1 MNNKILLTGA
11 LMAGT
16 LFAGAQNRMAY
27 AVTGDG
33 NKDFTWM
40 NIRQVDLKTGLVTK
54 TLFERNTTRFTMTD
68 VNSKRVITSAPNENT
83 YYSPEYPTGTFVA
96 AAAFDKNTNKLF
108 YTPMRLGELRW
119 LDVNAAERGS
129 MEFYSISI
137 PGFKPVTDYSDES
150 GNITRMV
157 IGADGNGYA
166 LSNDGNHFYK
176 FTTGKKPAIVDLG
189 AIIDDES
196 NNTVSIHNRCSCW
209 GGDMI
214 GDAFGKLYVISA
226 SHNVFVID
234 PTTRVA
240 KHLGTISGLPANY
253 TTNAAAV
260 NEDGEV
266 VVASANVFE
275 GYFKFKMNDLKAEKV
290 IGSDVVYNVSDFAN
304 ANLLLQKE
312 ANALT
317 AGNVPAAKVNADAKV
332 FPNPVTNSSFNVLFE
347 NQLPGNYTVI
357 VSDLA
362 GRTVTTKS
370 VVIANEGTR
379 TEQINLRSNLTK
391 GVYLVRVLNNK
402 KSIVIN
408 EKIVLQ

>member
-16 LFAGAQNRMAY
+16 LFAGAQNRLAY

-33 NKDFTWM
+33 NRDFTWM
-40 NIRQVDLKTGLVTK
+40 NIRQVDLKTGQVTK
-54 TLFERNTTRFTMTD
+54 NLFERNTTQFTMTD
-68 VNSKRVITSAPNENT
+68 LISKRVITSAPNDNT

-108 YTPMRLGELRW
+108 FTPMRLGELRW
-119 LDVNAAERGS
+119 LDINAAENGNMQFFS
-129 MEFYSISI
+129 MAI
-137 PGFKPVTDYSDES
+137 PGFKKITDYNDES

-176 FTTGKKPAIVDLG
+176 FTTGKTPTIIDLG

-196 NNTVSIHNRCSCW
+196 NNTISIHNRCSCW

-214 GDAFGKLYVISA
+214 GDAFGKLYVVSA

-234 PTTRVA
+234 PTTRIA
-240 KHLGTISGLPANY
+240 KHLGTISGLPVNY

-275 GYFKFKMNDLKAEKV
+275 GYYKFKMNDLKAEKV
-290 IGSDVVYNVSDFAN
+290 FGSDVVYNVSDFAN

-317 AGNVPAAKVNADAKV
+317 NANNASKSVSTKV
-332 FPNPVTNSSFNVLFE
+332 FPNPVTNATFNVLFE
-347 NQLPGNYTVI
+347 NQTPGNYTI
-357 VSDLA
+357 VVTDLA
-362 GRTVTTKS
+362 GRNVTSK
-370 VVIANEGTR
+370 VVTIANEGTR

-391 GVYLVRVLNNK
+391 GIYIVRILNSK
-402 KSIVIN
+402 KTIVNN
-408 EKIVLQ
+408 EKIVIQ